1 MKSSEKTKAQL
12 ELRQVAEKLKIR
24 ERRILSCNC
33 RKMPKE
39 QMKKYGGKRMQDAQ
53 DF

>member
-1 MKSSEKTKAQL
+1 MKSGEKTKAQL

-24 ERRILSCNC
+24 ERGILSCNC